1 MENFGTIKDTFN
13 TILAEAIIL
22 KKEDG
27 KKLFNKYLK
36 TLKENKELRKQ
47 YLIYKNLSNKSF
59 DDSNEAKDYIKENI
73 NLLKDL
79 NTKIVNEGINKL
91 MSLLEN
97 KDMTSDNR
105 NLYTHIELLSTTK
118 KTPSNL
124 DKINES
130 INFIKED
137 MLKREEVVVEETDSI
152 NLPPSVL
159 TKMATNRFNTKYSDI
174 SESEKGI
181 LKVVL
186 NGSEEDKENLYNELK
201 TECIDSIDNKLNEN
215 IDLDLKDKI
224 LKVKDRLLRMNFN
237 KEEYI
242 KDIDKVVELK
252 SSIET
257 K

>member
-1 MENFGTIKDTFN
+1 
-13 TILAEAIIL
+13 
-22 KKEDG
+22 
-27 KKLFNKYLK
+27 
-36 TLKENKELRKQ
+36 
-47 YLIYKNLSNKSF
+47 
-59 DDSNEAKDYIKENI
+59 
-73 NLLKDL
+73 
-79 NTKIVNEGINKL
+79 
-91 MSLLEN
+91 
-97 KDMTSDNR
+97 
-105 NLYTHIELLSTTK
+105 
-118 KTPSNL
+118 
-124 DKINES
+124 
-130 INFIKED
+130 
-137 MLKREEVVVEETDSI
+137 MLKREEVVVEETESI

>member
-22 KKEDG
+22 KNEDD

-73 NLLKDL
+73 NLLKEL
-79 NTKIVNEGINKL
+79 NTKIVKEGVDKL
-91 MSLLEN
+91 KSLLEN
-97 KDMTSDNR
+97 KEMNNENKDFYS
-105 NLYTHIELLSTTK
+105 HIELLSTTK

-130 INFIKED
+130 INFIKEE

-159 TKMATNRFNTKYSDI
+159 TKMATNRFNSKYSDI
-174 SESEKGI
+174 NESEKEI

-186 NGSEEDKENLYNELK
+186 NGTEEDKENLYNNLK
-201 TECIDSIDNKLNEN
+201 TECIDSIDNKLNED

-252 SSIET
+252 HSIES
-257 K
+257 